1 MKQVTRTIRSNAS
14 LILAILFSLC
24 VALTVTAQV
33 DNASLTGL
41 IKDVNGAVIAGARVL
56 IVNQAT
62 NISLETK
69 SGEDGYYTIANLRPG
84 IYEVTVEQQGF
95 KRETRSALQLSVG
108 QRARLD
114 FALTVGQVSEAV
126 TVTTDSIILQREDAS
141 LGNVVDNQ
149 RI

>member
-1 MKQVTRTIRSNAS
+1 MKLNFSFRSNAS
-14 LILAILFSLC
+14 LFFAILFLVC
-24 VALTVTAQV
+24 VPLTITAQV

-41 IKDVNGAVIAGARVL
+41 IKDVNGAVVPGARVL

-62 NISLETK
+62 NLSLETK

-84 IYEVTVEQQGF
+84 LYEITVEQQGF
-95 KRETRSALQLSVG
+95 KRETRSPLQISVG

-126 TVTTDSIILQREDAS
+126 TVASDSL
-141 LGNVVDNQ
+141 
-149 RI
+149 